1 MEEKFEKNILKKK
14 LFEKKD
20 KLLLAIS
27 GGVDSVVLAHLL
39 NKLNYKFDLVH
50 CNFNLRA
57 KESKLDEQF
66 CLKTAKQLK
75 VKIFIKQFKLE
86 EYCKKHKIS
95 IQMAARDLRYEWFS
109 ELLKIQS
116 YSYLLTAHHSDDLVE
131 TIFINLLRG
140 TGIKGLKGISEKK
153 DDIIRPLLIF
163 NKQEIE
169 LFAKKQKIN
178 FRLDKSNLNTKYER
192 NLLRLEIIPKLKK
205 RHPQLEQ
212 TFLKNTEHFIQEASI
227 VEDYLKHKYKKLVTT
242 NSNSLKINKH
252 LLNEETH
259 KETIINFILKPFNFN
274 ETQEKNLI
282 NSISKKFNTG
292 KGFLSQTHQLI
303 IDRDYLII
311 KPIHKEIQN
320 TLYINSINELKHIP
334 DIAFSKTKKINKPK
348 KNELYISEKDLIFP
362 IQVRTKKIGDQFIP
376 FGMNVFKLIS
386 KIYKDEK
393 LNAFEKTNTKLLI
406 NGNND
411 IIWIIGLR
419 SDQRYKIDKQTD
431 LIKLTFSAK

>member
-57 KESKLDEQF
+57 EESKLDEKF
-66 CLKTAKQLK
+66 CLTTAKQLK

-95 IQMAARDLRYEWFS
+95 IQMAARELRYEWFS
-109 ELLKIQS
+109 ELLKKQS

-227 VEDYLKHKYKKLVTT
+227 VEDYLKHKYKKLVST

-259 KETIINFILKPFNFN
+259 KETIINYILKPFNFN

-282 NSISKKFNTG
+282 NSISKNFNTG
-292 KGFLSQTHQLI
+292 KCFLSQTHQLI
-303 IDRDYLII
+303 IDREYIII
-311 KPIHKEIQN
+311 KPIDKEIQN

-393 LNAFEKTNTKLLI
+393 LNTFEKTNTKLLI

>member
-1 MEEKFEKNILKKK
+1 MEEKFEKNIIKKK

-27 GGVDSVVLAHLL
+27 GGVDSVVLAYLL

-66 CLKTAKQLK
+66 CLTTAKQLK

-86 EYCKKHKIS
+86 EYCKKNKIS
-95 IQMAARDLRYEWFS
+95 IQMAARELRYEWFS
-109 ELLKIQS
+109 ELLKKQS

-227 VEDYLKHKYKKLVTT
+227 VEDYLKHKYKKLVST

-282 NSISKKFNTG
+282 NSISKNFNTG
-292 KGFLSQTHQLI
+292 KGFLSETHQLI
-303 IDRDYLII
+303 IDREYIII
-311 KPIHKEIQN
+311 KPIDKEIQN

-348 KNELYISEKDLIFP
+348 KTELYVSEKDLIFP
-362 IQVRTKKIGDQFIP
+362 IQVRTKKIGDKFIP

-386 KIYKDEK
+386 NIYKDEK

>member
-27 GGVDSVVLAHLL
+27 GGVDSVVLAYLL

-66 CLKTAKQLK
+66 CLTTAKQLK

-95 IQMAARDLRYEWFS
+95 IQMAARELRYEWFS
-109 ELLKIQS
+109 ELLKKQS

-227 VEDYLKHKYKKLVTT
+227 VEDYLKHKYKKLVST

-282 NSISKKFNTG
+282 NSISKNFNTG
-292 KGFLSQTHQLI
+292 KGFLSETHQLI
-303 IDRDYLII
+303 IDREYIII
-311 KPIHKEIQN
+311 KPIDKEIQN

-362 IQVRTKKIGDQFIP
+362 IQVRTKKIGDKFIP

-393 LNAFEKTNTKLLI
+393 LNVFEKTNTKLLI

>member
-1 MEEKFEKNILKKK
+1 M
-14 LFEKKD
+14 
-20 KLLLAIS
+20 S
-27 GGVDSVVLAHLL
+27 
-39 NKLNYKFDLVH
+39 
-50 CNFNLRA
+50 
-57 KESKLDEQF
+57 
-66 CLKTAKQLK
+66 
-75 VKIFIKQFKLE
+75 
-86 EYCKKHKIS
+86 
-95 IQMAARDLRYEWFS
+95 
-109 ELLKIQS
+109 
-116 YSYLLTAHHSDDLVE
+116 
-131 TIFINLLRG
+131 
-140 TGIKGLKGISEKK
+140 
-153 DDIIRPLLIF
+153 
-163 NKQEIE
+163 
-169 LFAKKQKIN
+169 
-178 FRLDKSNLNTKYER
+178 
-192 NLLRLEIIPKLKK
+192 
-205 RHPQLEQ
+205 
-212 TFLKNTEHFIQEASI
+212 
-227 VEDYLKHKYKKLVTT
+227 T

-259 KETIINFILKPFNFN
+259 KETIINYILKPFNFN

-292 KGFLSQTHQLI
+292 KFFLSETHQLI
-303 IDRDYLII
+303 IDREYIII
-311 KPIHKEIQN
+311 KPIDKEIQN

-348 KNELYISEKDLIFP
+348 KNELYICEKDLIFP
-362 IQVRTKKIGDQFIP
+362 IQVRTKKIGDKFIP

>member
-95 IQMAARDLRYEWFS
+95 IQMAARELRYEWFS
-109 ELLKIQS
+109 ELLKKQS

-227 VEDYLKHKYKKLVTT
+227 VEDYLKHKYKKLVST

-292 KGFLSQTHQLI
+292 KGFLSETHQLF
-303 IDRDYLII
+303 IDREYIII
-311 KPIHKEIQN
+311 KPIDKEIQN

-362 IQVRTKKIGDQFIP
+362 IQVRTKKIGDKFIP

-393 LNAFEKTNTKLLI
+393 LNVFEKTNTKLLI

>member
-86 EYCKKHKIS
+86 EYCKKNKIS
-95 IQMAARDLRYEWFS
+95 IQMAARELRYEWFS
-109 ELLKIQS
+109 ELLKKQS

-227 VEDYLKHKYKKLVTT
+227 VEDYLKHKYKKLVST

-292 KGFLSQTHQLI
+292 KGFLSETHQLF
-303 IDRDYLII
+303 IDREYIII
-311 KPIHKEIQN
+311 KPIDKEIQN

-334 DIAFSKTKKINKPK
+334 DIAFSKTKK
-348 KNELYISEKDLIFP
+348 
-362 IQVRTKKIGDQFIP
+362 
-376 FGMNVFKLIS
+376 
-386 KIYKDEK
+386 
-393 LNAFEKTNTKLLI
+393 LI
-406 NGNND
+406 NQKKMNY
-411 IIWIIGLR
+411 I
-419 SDQRYKIDKQTD
+419 
-431 LIKLTFSAK
+431 

>member
-1 MEEKFEKNILKKK
+1 MEEKFEKNIIKKK

-27 GGVDSVVLAHLL
+27 GGVDSVVLAYLL

-66 CLKTAKQLK
+66 CLTTAKQLK

-86 EYCKKHKIS
+86 EYCKKNKIS
-95 IQMAARDLRYEWFS
+95 IQMAARELRYEWFS
-109 ELLKIQS
+109 ELLKKQS

-169 LFAKKQKIN
+169 SFAKKQKIN

-227 VEDYLKHKYKKLVTT
+227 VEDYLKHKYKKLVST

-282 NSISKKFNTG
+282 NSISKNFNTG
-292 KGFLSQTHQLI
+292 KCFLSETHQLI
-303 IDRDYLII
+303 IDREYIII
-311 KPIHKEIQN
+311 KPIDKEIQN

-348 KNELYISEKDLIFP
+348 KNELYICE
-362 IQVRTKKIGDQFIP
+362 
-376 FGMNVFKLIS
+376 
-386 KIYKDEK
+386 
-393 LNAFEKTNTKLLI
+393 
-406 NGNND
+406 
-411 IIWIIGLR
+411 
-419 SDQRYKIDKQTD
+419 
-431 LIKLTFSAK
+431 